1 MRMSQTPEKR
11 KEDDSHSRLTQNLQT
26 SRNSMKHPIKSS
38 KSVPVKESFSSTSK
52 SNINKSRISSKS
64 ILTTKTQ
71 TELMKKSDINAVKS
85 SKSSSGRIQSSYSEK
100 RGQSTIFIPQSLT
113 TKLNV
118 KLSDKSIS
126 SVSKNGKEVKT
137 YSSSSETTELKPRS
151 RQRRLSRTLSPS
163 EVKMLHSANNR
174 SDPLQKMDQK
184 KKEKIEVLQIDNEY
198 DYEDDFEVKY
208 CCSLCTIYNLGL
220 I

>member
-1 MRMSQTPEKR
+1 MSQTLEKR

-26 SRNSMKHPIKSS
+26 SKNSTKHPIKSS

-85 SKSSSGRIQSSYSEK
+85 SKSSSGRIQSNYSEK

-113 TKLNV
+113 TKLNA
-118 KLSDKSIS
+118 KLSNKSTS
-126 SVSKNGKEVKT
+126 SVSKNGEEVKT
-137 YSSSSETTELKPRS
+137 YSSETTESKPRS

-163 EVKMLHSANNR
+163 EVKMLHSATNR
-174 SDPLQKMDQK
+174 SDPVQKMDQK
-184 KKEKIEVLQIDNEY
+184 KKEKIEIHQTDNEY

-208 CCSLCTIYNLGL
+208 CSLCTIYNLGL